1 VESDVRVLSLQVFVT
16 GASGK
21 TGALVVQQL
30 LKLSSEFEVAVAVRS
45 DKVNI
50 HMPASTADAC
60 VVPSA
65 IIH

>member
-1 VESDVRVLSLQVFVT
+1 VLLWFAQVFVT

-45 DKVNI
+45 DKVNHALSI
-50 HMPASTADAC
+50 S
-60 VVPSA
+60 SG
-65 IIH
+65 